1 MYILGK
7 LFQIYLSTRN
17 AAVLEY
23 FKREKRKEKKRKK
36 RQGEREIYT
45 QSLII
50 SHYAMILVCIYM
62 QKLGLRLYTY
72 TL

>member
-7 LFQIYLSTRN
+7 LFQTYLSTRN

-23 FKREKRKEKKRKK
+23 FKKETRKEKKR
-36 RQGEREIYT
+36 RERERDT

-50 SHYAMILVCIYM
+50 NHYAMICIYM

>member
-23 FKREKRKEKKRKK
+23 FKKEKRKEKKR
-36 RQGEREIYT
+36 REREIYT
-45 QSLII
+45 II
-50 SHYAMILVCIYM
+50 NH
-62 QKLGLRLYTY
+62 
-72 TL
+72 

>member
-23 FKREKRKEKKRKK
+23 FKKEKRKEKVR
-36 RQGEREIYT
+36 ERYT

-50 SHYAMILVCIYM
+50 NHYAMICIYM

>member
-1 MYILGK
+1 MYVLGIF
-7 LFQIYLSTRN
+7 FQIYLSTRN

-23 FKREKRKEKKRKK
+23 FKKEKRKEMKR
-36 RQGEREIYT
+36 RERERYT

-50 SHYAMILVCIYM
+50 NHYAMICIYM
-62 QKLGLRLYTY
+62 QKLRLRLYTY

>member
-23 FKREKRKEKKRKK
+23 FKKEKRKEKKR
-36 RQGEREIYT
+36 RERERDRYT

-50 SHYAMILVCIYM
+50 NHYAMLCIYM

>member
-17 AAVLEY
+17 AAVLEC
-23 FKREKRKEKKRKK
+23 FKREKRKEKKRK
-36 RQGEREIYT
+36 GEREIYT

-50 SHYAMILVCIYM
+50 NHYAMICIYM
-62 QKLGLRLYTY
+62 HKLGLRLYIY

>member
-23 FKREKRKEKKRKK
+23 LKEEKRKEKE
-36 RQGEREIYT
+36 GEIY
-45 QSLII
+45 I
-50 SHYAMILVCIYM
+50 HNH
-62 QKLGLRLYTY
+62 
-72 TL
+72 

>member
-7 LFQIYLSTRN
+7 LFQICTRN

-23 FKREKRKEKKRKK
+23 FKKEKRKEKERKGK
-36 RQGEREIYT
+36 ERERYT
-45 QSLII
+45 QPLII
-50 SHYAMILVCIYM
+50 NHYAMICIYM

>member
-23 FKREKRKEKKRKK
+23 FKREKRKEKKR
-36 RQGEREIYT
+36 QGERDVYT

-50 SHYAMILVCIYM
+50 NHYAMICIYM